1 MKLGVNE
8 GVERSETSETSGA
21 AGQGSVRVGKKG
33 PTLSYTTLHYPD
45 QQQHPYHYF
54 TVINIKKCSGSFHRA
69 VMYH

>member
-1 MKLGVNE
+1 MFVLGDVL
-8 GVERSETSETSGA
+8 VLIVDISVA
-21 AGQGSVRVGKKG
+21 AGQVSVRVGKKVVFFF
-33 PTLSYTTLHYPD
+33 LSYTTLHYPD